1 MRFPLRHR
9 ACAAKYR
16 MPLSWKIAHTTAT
29 TWPVPCCWNA
39 RVQRRHRGECHAL
52 PNNTACRQADM
63 LYAMP
68 LVGWSVL
75 EAGSD
80 IN

>member
-1 MRFPLRHR
+1 M
-9 ACAAKYR
+9 A
-16 MPLSWKIAHTTAT
+16 LSWKIAHTTAT
-29 TWPVPCCWNA
+29 PWPVPCYWNA
-39 RVQRRHRGECHAL
+39 RVQRGQCHAL
-52 PNNTACRQADM
+52 PNHTAYRQPDM

-68 LVGWSVL
+68 LMGWSVL